1 MDPRLRQLQ
10 DSISSCIRDMS
21 PEQLAWA
28 LPEKWNAAQ
37 VLEHLLLTYTG
48 TVKGCERCLEVGKPL
63 AKSPPTLRQRV
74 RITAIVGLGYM
85 PEGRPAPERSRPK
98 GLPAEK
104 VLAEI
109 GPKIAAMDELLT
121 QCENRYGRVTCLM
134 DHPVLG
140 PLTAQQW
147 RKFHWVHGRHHVRQI
162 RAMRAHME
170 QEK

>member
-1 MDPRLRQLQ
+1 
-10 DSISSCIRDMS
+10 
-21 PEQLAWA
+21 
-28 LPEKWNAAQ
+28 
-37 VLEHLLLTYTG
+37 
-48 TVKGCERCLEVGKPL
+48 
-63 AKSPPTLRQRV
+63 
-74 RITAIVGLGYM
+74 
-85 PEGRPAPERSRPK
+85 
-98 GLPAEK
+98 